1 MADMTAP
8 DMLLARLLDL
18 HPKRIDLS
26 LGRIQRLLEALG
38 EPQKHL
44 PPVIH
49 VAGTNGKGSTITF
62 MRAVLEAAGLGVH
75 VYTSPHL
82 VAFRER
88 IRLAA
93 PGGGH
98 LVKDDAL
105 AEALAAVEQANG
117 GEPITF
123 FEATTAAAFKLF
135 ADRPADALL
144 LEVGLGGRFD
154 ATNVVDAPACAVIT
168 PISIDHVEFL
178 GDSVDKIA
186 FEKAGIIKPGAPL
199 VVSAQGDEALAVI
212 ERQAARLRAPL
223 SNFGQDFLC
232 RAERGRMVYED
243 QSGLLDLPLPRLPGR
258 HQVVN
263 AGTAIAALR
272 QCLPNLPLAAYEEG
286 IVKATWPGRL
296 QNLGRGRL
304 AALAPKGAELWL
316 DGGHNEAGGRAL
328 AEAMADFED
337 KAPRPL
343 VLCYGALQTKDAAAF
358 LRHFVGLA
366 TEVVALPVRGEQVGR
381 PPEDVAAAARSLGLT
396 AQASSSAEDAL
407 QGLARRE
414 WKTPPRILIAGSLYL
429 VGDVLAANGTLP
441 E

>member
-8 DMLLARLLDL
+8 DVLLARLLDL

-49 VAGTNGKGSTITF
+49 VAGTNGKGSTIAF

-93 PGGGH
+93 PGGGR
-98 LVKDDAL
+98 LVTDDVL
-105 AEALAAVEQANG
+105 AKALAAVEQANG

-135 ADRPADALL
+135 ADHPADALL

-199 VVSAQGDEALAVI
+199 VVSAQGEEALAVI
-212 ERQAARLRAPL
+212 GRQAARMRAPL
-223 SNFGQDFLC
+223 SIFGQDFLC

-381 PPEDVAAAARSLGLT
+381 APEDVAATARSLGLM
-396 AQASSSAEDAL
+396 AQAGSSAEDAL
-407 QGLARRE
+407 QNLARRE

-429 VGDVLAANGTLP
+429 VGDVLAANGTPP